1 MSTPFN
7 WRDHLKVHPAADLFP
22 LMSESELKELAA
34 DIKENGLLNPI
45 LLASTELLDE
55 SGKRTDV
62 HTHAL
67 LDGRNRLDALA
78 MLGWLEPA
86 EKPKK
91 LFFRGLSLTRWHA
104 PIKCVNID
112 DDALFNFGDDG
123 GENSTVISLNVRRRH
138 LTAEQ
143 KRDLIARLLKL
154 QPESS
159 NRQIAKTAT
168 ADHKTV
174 GSVRSEL
181 EATGEI
187 PQLDKTVGADGK
199 SRKQKPKE
207 QVASAMAGNAV
218 DPETSAE
225 QRKAIYA
232 DPEPEAA
239 AQAAQPDAE
248 PEPERTVVTKAT
260 LMAIVAQI
268 PEIGRPPYPEI
279 IGGDLELYD
288 ALYGAASR
296 LSYFVDVAHYDVRQQ
311 LQERED
317 AEKAQKRHDRR
328 VARLVERAAERTQR
342 AEQAA
347 GVPA

>member
-1 MSTPFN
+1 MAK
-7 WRDHLKVHPAADLFP
+7 LKGGRPSV
-22 LMSESELKELAA
+22 
-34 DIKENGLLNPI
+34 
-45 LLASTELLDE
+45 
-55 SGKRTDV
+55 TDKPSDPV
-62 HTHAL
+62 VRAT
-67 LDGRNRLDALA
+67 DGRPLDIS
-78 MLGWLEPA
+78 GFS
-86 EKPKK
+86 PK
-91 LFFRGLSLTRWHA
+91 A
-104 PIKCVNID
+104 Q
-112 DDALFNFGDDG
+112 
-123 GENSTVISLNVRRRH
+123 E
-138 LTAEQ
+138 
-143 KRDLIARLLKL
+143 
-154 QPESS
+154 
-159 NRQIAKTAT
+159 QIAA
-168 ADHKTV
+168 A
-174 GSVRSEL
+174 
-181 EATGEI
+181 I
-187 PQLDKTVGADGK
+187 N
-199 SRKQKPKE
+199 
-207 QVASAMAGNAV
+207 GNAV

-239 AQAAQPDAE
+239 AQTAAQAEPELAGNAESDAE
-248 PEPERTVVTKAT
+248 PKPERVITKAA

-268 PEIGRPPYPEI
+268 PEIGCPPYPEI